1 MRYHGARQVCLEAPY
16 PGTSWRLGLNLIL
29 SQALPA
35 QRAASAGPPMRLP
48 AESDPTPGL
57 GGHPHW
63 LSNDG

>member
-1 MRYHGARQVCLEAPY
+1 MG
-16 PGTSWRLGLNLIL
+16 PGKLALKHPTRALRGRLGLNLIL

-57 GGHPHW
+57 GGHPRW